1 MASVSLAAMG
11 TQTFAEDMRYNVS
24 LKIQINK
31 FDLYVGDRQLSQ
43 LIYTFQH
50 FY

>member
-1 MASVSLAAMG
+1 MG

-24 LKIQINK
+24 LKIHATKMDFYI
-31 FDLYVGDRQLSQ
+31 GDRQLSQ
-43 LIYTFQH
+43 LIYTCQH